1 MEGTKGAENMNRE
14 IVRDVLFLSRKAAPA
29 TRGDAA
35 LAKDLQDTL
44 IANRDRCAGLAAN
57 MIGQAK
63 RVIAFDCFGMP
74 RVMLNPVITEKK
86 GAYEAEESCLSLNGA
101 RKTTRYREIEVQYQD
116 TNLNPHT
123 ERFTGWLAQVIQ
135 HECDH
140 LEGIL
145 I

>member
-1 MEGTKGAENMNRE
+1 MNRE
-14 IVRDVLFLSRKAAPA
+14 IVRDVLFLSRKSVPA

-35 LAKDLQDTL
+35 LVKDLQDTL

-63 RVIAFDCFGMP
+63 RVIAFDCFG
-74 RVMLNPVITEKK
+74 TEKK
-86 GAYEAEESCLSLNGA
+86 GVYEAEESCLSLSGA

-116 TNLNPHT
+116 VNLNPHA

>member
-1 MEGTKGAENMNRE
+1 MNRE
-14 IVRDVLFLSRKAAPA
+14 IVRDVLFLSRKSAPA
-29 TRGDAA
+29 TREDAA

-63 RVIAFDCFGMP
+63 RVIA
-74 RVMLNPVITEKK
+74 NPVITEKK
-86 GAYEAEESCLSLNGA
+86 GVYEAEESCLSLSGA

-116 TNLNPHT
+116 VNLNPHA
-123 ERFTGWLAQVIQ
+123 ELFTGWLAQVIQ